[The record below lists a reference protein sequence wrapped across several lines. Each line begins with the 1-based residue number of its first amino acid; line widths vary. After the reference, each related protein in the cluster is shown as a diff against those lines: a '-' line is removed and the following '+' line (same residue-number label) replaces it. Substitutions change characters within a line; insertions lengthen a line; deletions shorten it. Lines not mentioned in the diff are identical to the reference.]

1 MADDP
6 EQGDEAPDSD
16 AEAGLSP
23 ADDSETDAADPVE
36 DDAPEPDADTD
47 SADTDD
53 ADSETDP
60 SAEESDASTVEELR
74 ADAGADDSIE
84 TADGTAGGSD
94 DDSDSSDGSASGSGE
109 DTESVGGD
117 STEETDEDSTGESGE
132 ETEREPPADE
142 PAGEDESEAA
152 ASDDTDENEA
162 DTDADSDGAVDEGVD
177 NEVDDADDEAA
188 DADDEVD
195 DAADADDEVDDAADA
210 DDEAADAADADDEV
224 DDAADADDEAAD
236 ADDDAADADDEAAD
250 AADADDEVDDA
261 ADADDEA
268 ADADDE
274 VDDADDEA
282 ADAADADDEDDALD
296 NETEF
301 ADGEDEETDAPDEDE
316 DAADDELTDEAGETP
331 TGDSTDGD
339 TEDLF
344 ASLDASADGPED
356 GDEDEADESSDAAS
370 SAAADES
377 AAGTDGG
384 TPASVDDVATG
395 AVDSPGQLVDAGDT
409 FEPDGPESDEEM
421 PLADHI
427 EEMIRRLAVVLG
439 IGGVITLLLY
449 PGADLVNSA
458 FGLDLVS
465 STEVID
471 FLWNTHVPGAPEL
484 TDRRPRVYGPLE
496 LLLTELKVA
505 ALGGLII
512 GLPVFVYE
520 TYLFMRPG
528 LYLRERRYYLAA
540 VPTSLVL
547 AFIGIAFAHFLVLPA
562 IFAYFTSYTTG
573 TAIVA
578 FGLKETFNLIL
589 ILMGYNAIIF
599 QIPLFVMLAIMMN
612 LVTRQWLEDRRLL
625 FWGTFLG
632 LAFLVSPDPTG
643 MAPIIIGA
651 TMIGLFEGTLLALR
665 WTASG
670 SLIPTAEKLSARRP
684 YAVALAALVAYLLS
698 PLPVPTGY
706 FDLLPPVVV
715 ETLAANDLTVYTP
728 LFVAGILVGVF
739 ELVALL
745 LRRFGRSE
753 RALRARLAVDDA
765 RRPVWLLAAVVG
777 YLGSPDPV
785 VLRWAAEVTLRPAL
799 AGGIAVVL
807 VLGYEALR
815 LLLASR
821 EDRGT

>member
-16 AEAGLSP
+16 AGVAPSP
-23 ADDSETDAADPVE
+23 ADDSETDAADPAE

-60 SAEESDASTVEELR
+60 SPEESDPSTVEELR
-74 ADAGADDSIE
+74 ADAGADDSTE
-84 TADGTAGGSD
+84 TADGPAGGSD
-94 DDSDSSDGSASGSGE
+94 DDSDSSDGSDSGSGE

-117 STEETDEDSTGESGE
+117 STEETDEDSTGEPGE
-132 ETEREPPADE
+132 ETESEPPADE
-142 PAGEDESEAA
+142 PAGEDESGAA

-162 DTDADSDGAVDEGVD
+162 DADADSDGAVDEGVD
-177 NEVDDADDEAA
+177 NDADDTDDEATDADDTDDEAAEADDTDNEATDADDENY
-188 DADDEVD
+188 
-195 DAADADDEVDDAADA
+195 
-210 DDEAADAADADDEV
+210 
-224 DDAADADDEAAD
+224 
-236 ADDDAADADDEAAD
+236 
-250 AADADDEVDDA
+250 
-261 ADADDEA
+261 
-268 ADADDE
+268 
-274 VDDADDEA
+274 
-282 ADAADADDEDDALD
+282 ALD

-331 TGDSTDGD
+331 TGDSPDGD
-339 TEDLF
+339 TEDIF
-344 ASLDASADGPED
+344 TSLDASADGPED

-395 AVDSPGQLVDAGDT
+395 AVDSPDQLVDAGDT

-439 IGGVITLLLY
+439 IGGIITLLLY

-471 FLWNTHVPGAPEL
+471 FLWNKHVPGAPEL
-484 TDRRPRVYGPLE
+484 VDRRPRVYGPLE

-528 LYLRERRYYLAA
+528 LYRRERRYYLAA

-547 AFIGIAFAHFLVLPA
+547 AFVGIAFAHFLVLPA

-684 YAVALAALVAYLLS
+684 HAVVLAALVAYLIS
-698 PLPVPTGY
+698 PLPVPAGY

-715 ETLAANDLTVYTP
+715 ETLAANDLAVYTP

-777 YLGSPDPV
+777 YLGGPDPV
-785 VLRWAAEVTLRPAL
+785 VLRWAAEVNLRPAL
-799 AGGIAVVL
+799 AGGVAVVL
-807 VLGYEALR
+807 ILGYEALR

-821 EDRGT
+821 ADRGT